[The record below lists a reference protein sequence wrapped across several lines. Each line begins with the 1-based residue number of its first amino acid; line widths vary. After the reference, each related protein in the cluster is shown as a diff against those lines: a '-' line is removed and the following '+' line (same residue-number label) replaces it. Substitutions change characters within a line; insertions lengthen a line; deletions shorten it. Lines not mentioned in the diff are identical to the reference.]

1 MAMAYALV
9 IVEPTLWAQAPE
21 EAKREGQVAA
31 DRQFEKL
38 ATDAR
43 KTLVTRNPDPE
54 VVPYREVEEMFPE
67 WTPAQVRF
75 AVVLRF
81 TADIT

>member
-1 MAMAYALV
+1 MALAYALV
-9 IVEPTLWAQAPE
+9 IVDPALWAQARE
-21 EAKREGQVAA
+21 EAVRTGQKAA
-31 DRQFEKL
+31 DSQFEKL
-38 ATDAR
+38 AVEAR
-43 KTLVTRNPDPE
+43 KTLVTRNPEPE

-67 WTPAQVRF
+67 WTPAQIRY